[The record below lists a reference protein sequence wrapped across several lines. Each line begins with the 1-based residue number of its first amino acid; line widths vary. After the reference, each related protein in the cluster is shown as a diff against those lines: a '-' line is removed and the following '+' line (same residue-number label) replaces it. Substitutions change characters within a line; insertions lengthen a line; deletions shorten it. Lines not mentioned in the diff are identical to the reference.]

1 MKKIKKILSKGKT
14 EIYFH
19 DIDRQLLVGFECNQY
34 DNDNKKF
41 LSMIREQT
49 NSALNNKKY
58 WYGNYY
64 SEEVLDY
71 SIK

>member
-1 MKKIKKILSKGKT
+1 MKKIKKTLSNVKT
-14 EIYFH
+14 EIYFQ

-58 WYGNYY
+58 WYGNY
-64 SEEVLDY
+64 
-71 SIK
+71 

>member
-1 MKKIKKILSKGKT
+1 MKKIKKTLSKVKT
-14 EIYFH
+14 EIDFQ

-49 NSALNNKKY
+49 NLALNNKKY
-58 WYGNYY
+58 WYAKY
-64 SEEVLDY
+64 
-71 SIK
+71 

>member
-1 MKKIKKILSKGKT
+1 MKKIKKTLSNLKT
-14 EIYFH
+14 AVDFQ

-49 NSALNNKKY
+49 HSALENKKY
-58 WYGNYY
+58 WN
-64 SEEVLDY
+64 SNF
-71 SIK
+71 

>member
-1 MKKIKKILSKGKT
+1 MKKIKKTLSNMKT
-14 EIYFH
+14 EIHFQH
-19 DIDRQLLVGFECNQY
+19 IDRQLLVGFECNQY

-58 WYGNYY
+58 WYGNY
-64 SEEVLDY
+64 
-71 SIK
+71 

>member
-1 MKKIKKILSKGKT
+1 MKKIKKTLSYVETGN
-14 EIYFH
+14 YFQQ
-19 DIDRQLLVGFECNQY
+19 IDRQLLAGFECNQY

-58 WYGNYY
+58 WQY
-64 SEEVLDY
+64 
-71 SIK
+71 KH

>member
-1 MKKIKKILSKGKT
+1 MNKLKKTLSKLKR
-14 EIYFH
+14 EIDFQ

-49 NSALNNKKY
+49 NSALDNKKY
-58 WYGNYY
+58 WNAKY
-64 SEEVLDY
+64 
-71 SIK
+71 

>member
-1 MKKIKKILSKGKT
+1 MKKIKKTLSNLKA
-14 EIYFH
+14 EVDFQ

-49 NSALNNKKY
+49 NSAINNKKY
-58 WYGNYY
+58 WYGNY
-64 SEEVLDY
+64 
-71 SIK
+71 

>member
-1 MKKIKKILSKGKT
+1 MKKIKKTLSNVKT
-14 EIYFH
+14 EIYFQ

-49 NSALNNKKY
+49 NSALDNKKY
-58 WYGNYY
+58 WNDKY
-64 SEEVLDY
+64 
-71 SIK
+71 

>member
-1 MKKIKKILSKGKT
+1 MKKIKKTLSKVET
-14 EIYFH
+14 EIDFQ
-19 DIDRQLLVGFECNQY
+19 DIDRQLLAGLECNQY

-58 WYGNYY
+58 WDGIY
-64 SEEVLDY
+64 
-71 SIK
+71 

>member
-1 MKKIKKILSKGKT
+1 MKKIKKILSNVKT
-14 EIYFH
+14 DIFFK

-58 WYGNYY
+58 WNGNY
-64 SEEVLDY
+64 
-71 SIK
+71 